1 MKGGGDLIKLY
12 IPKCRSINFSP
23 WRQLFSQYKQ
33 INLESLNKIYIF
45 PSKSFLNS
53 IQKQGMKGGEKKME
67 GGWKEESGREWKE
80 VSRRGVKKESRRG
93 RMEGK
98 GKWMGVGKTK
108 V

>member
-1 MKGGGDLIKLY
+1 
-12 IPKCRSINFSP
+12 
-23 WRQLFSQYKQ
+23 
-33 INLESLNKIYIF
+33 
-45 PSKSFLNS
+45 
-53 IQKQGMKGGEKKME
+53 ME

-98 GKWMGVGKTK
+98 GKWMGVGKMK